1 MLKVQTLVEL
11 LQASTPYAPPG
22 FDPTSLYSTDSLV
35 TSLLIV
41 GSLLLTLLLS
51 TMAFLGNVLKQ
62 RSAQN
67 VLRWRRDGSPVQ
79 ARPLLTGRSHCFI
92 SHNWLTGQDQ
102 SRTIKSAL
110 CGLVPS
116 LRVWL
121 DVDDM
126 RSKAGTKA
134 TNTSN
139 FGAVIDTTETMIAF
153 MSGTKKRNS
162 VSHSHLLSQS
172 KSASKLATSGVVGE
186 RSDYFCSPPCQQE
199 LRRAMSTKT
208 PIVWVYETDPAHG
221 GISMETH
228 LADCPDDLRPM
239 LEAAIAA
246 HEVIDWHRIRSF
258 QDTSLRLILQ
268 HVLAKE
274 AEERVADLVYVPT
287 EITRVPMRL
296 HPPPLPHK
304 FHVWVSEHNPG
315 AAELIE
321 ELDKWMVSAAS
332 VVITPLTSPP
342 TTRLTPPSPPS
353 SGASQAEEAK
363 ARQVTG
369 ARLLTLRP
377 QRQGSGTEDAA
388 PRVWPVGYA
397 QHARA
402 ALRHRR
408 RLGGQHVRRRLLG
421 HVRRGG
427 TALGRPLPP
436 RRGDAAACD
445 ARRRGDRAGGNLLCL
460 CLPWRG

>member
-1 MLKVQTLVEL
+1 MQTLVEL
-11 LQASTPYAPPG
+11 LQASAPYAPPG

-67 VLRWRRDGSPVQ
+67 VLRWRRDASPVQ

-153 MSGTKKRNS
+153 MSGSRKRSS
-162 VSHSHLLSQS
+162 VSHTLSKTP
-172 KSASKLATSGVVGE
+172 KSPSTSGVASE

-221 GISMETH
+221 GISMDTH

-268 HVLAKE
+268 RVLAKE
-274 AEERVADLVYVPT
+274 AEERVADQVYVPT

-315 AAELIE
+315 AAELME
-321 ELDKWMVSAAS
+321 ELDTWMVSVASVVSVVSAAS
-332 VVITPLTSPP
+332 AV
-342 TTRLTPPSPPS
+342 S
-353 SGASQAEEAK
+353 SSH
-363 ARQVTG
+363 RG
-369 ARLLTLRP
+369 ARSIGGWCATLLRGCTP
-377 QRQGSGTEDAA
+377 TA
-388 PRVWPVGYA
+388 P
-397 QHARA
+397 
-402 ALRHRR
+402 
-408 RLGGQHVRRRLLG
+408 LL
-421 HVRRGG
+421 H
-427 TALGRPLPP
+427 P
-436 RRGDAAACD
+436 
-445 ARRRGDRAGGNLLCL
+445 
-460 CLPWRG
+460 

>member
-1 MLKVQTLVEL
+1 MRAPPANPLATAPLTTAGLHLLPHPHPNPNPNPNQVFVFFLVLKVQTLVEL

-172 KSASKLATSGVVGE
+172 KSASKLATSGVAGE

-332 VVITPLTSPP
+332 RVSVVITPLTSPP
-342 TTRLTPPSPPS
+342 TTRLTPSPPLLRCV
-353 SGASQAEEAK
+353 AS
-363 ARQVTG
+363 
-369 ARLLTLRP
+369 
-377 QRQGSGTEDAA
+377 
-388 PRVWPVGYA
+388 
-397 QHARA
+397 
-402 ALRHRR
+402 
-408 RLGGQHVRRRLLG
+408 
-421 HVRRGG
+421 
-427 TALGRPLPP
+427 
-436 RRGDAAACD
+436 
-445 ARRRGDRAGGNLLCL
+445 
-460 CLPWRG
+460 